1 MSVLKSKHAVLTPAD
16 LHSHTAMIIKT
27 MLLNHSPKQVA
38 ELMSAFLEQHCKE
51 ARPDLELQEFIQKFD
66 KQHRL

>member
-1 MSVLKSKHAVLTPAD
+1 MNTKSKQEVFKPGD
-16 LHSHTAMIIKT
+16 LHSQTSMIIKT

-38 ELMSAFLEQHCKE
+38 ELMSAFLESHCKE
-51 ARPDLELQEFIQKFD
+51 ARPDIELQEFIQKFD

>member
-1 MSVLKSKHAVLTPAD
+1 MNTKSKHEVLKPGD
-16 LHSHTAMIIKT
+16 LHSQTSMIIKT

-38 ELMSAFLEQHCKE
+38 ELMSAFLESHCKE
-51 ARPDLELQEFIQKFD
+51 ARPDIELQEFIHKFD

>member
-1 MSVLKSKHAVLTPAD
+1 
-16 LHSHTAMIIKT
+16 MIIKT

-38 ELMSAFLEQHCKE
+38 ELMSAFLESHCKE
-51 ARPDLELQEFIQKFD
+51 ARPDIELQEFIQKFD